1 MSTSWMFDM
10 LDAIR
15 EKDVIT
21 TEDIDFLEKCSKS
34 RNTDIRYAAAEQ
46 LSVFDSLRAEK
57 ILLRMLSD
65 KDEMV
70 RANVCD
76 SIGISRS
83 KETIEVLK
91 NYAIT
96 DTWLVRGY
104 AIASMG
110 DIALNSDADKTD
122 LISFLEQ
129 SLQQETE
136 TWVKASYY
144 RTLYILGRAEYLSKL
159 LALINDDTYYVR
171 CAVISCIE
179 SILNKENAE
188 EICNALNIRLQIEDP
203 QTRSVV
209 CSIKRILHQ
218 IQVDYLLA

>member
-1 MSTSWMFDM
+1 MSTSRMFDM

-21 TEDIDFLEKCSKS
+21 AEDIDFLEKCSKS
-34 RNTDIRYAAAEQ
+34 RNTDIRYAVAEQ
-46 LSVFDSLRAEK
+46 LCIFDSLRAEK

-110 DIALNSDADKTD
+110 DIALNSVADKTD

-159 LALINDDTYYVR
+159 LVLINDDTYYVR

-188 EICNALNIRLQIEDP
+188 KICNALKIRLQIEDP